1 MKLLKLYAEEQRKY
15 GAYGTDSPL
24 MKEIRNRYDCDE
36 IVLPEGC
43 TEAEKAEIIR
53 DYDVLLTMWASPHV
67 PNELAD
73 DPGKLRYI
81 CNITGEISK
90 WIDREIVEST
100 HITITNWGDAP
111 AYGIAEGAMTLLLAV
126 MKNIPYYIHAAGEG
140 RTEEEISVSSTQGSL
155 YKKRIGIYGLGA
167 IGSRFVQFLKPF
179 EPVLYGFDPY
189 AKVTPE
195 GVTMVDSLEE
205 LFDKVQIL
213 VVHAGLTDQTRGS
226 VTKELL
232 ARLPDGGIVIN
243 TARGQIIDYDAL
255 KAELMSGRLRAGL
268 DVVTENNLPDKSDPI
283 RGLKN
288 VIFSAHRI
296 GSGEWGISPE
306 ELDIPATYCLENLE
320 RYQKGEPLKF
330 VMTPA
335 RFRLS
340 T

>member
-1 MKLLKLYAEEQRKY
+1 MKLLKLYADEQRKY
-15 GAYGTDSPL
+15 GSYGTDSPL
-24 MKEIRNRYDCDE
+24 MKEIRKRYDCDE
-36 IVLPEGC
+36 IVLSADCSE
-43 TEAEKAEIIR
+43 EEKAEIIR
-53 DYDVLLTMWASPHV
+53 KYDVLLTMWASPHV

-73 DPGKLRYI
+73 NPGKLRYI
-81 CNITGEISK
+81 CNITGEISR
-90 WIDREIVEST
+90 WIDREIVESP

-111 AYGIAEGAMTLLLAV
+111 AFGIAEGAMTLLLAV
-126 MKNIPYYIHAAGEG
+126 IKNIPYYVHAAGEG
-140 RTEEEISVSSTQGSL
+140 KVEKEIVVSGTQGSL

-167 IGSRFVQFLKPF
+167 IGSKFAQFLRPF
-179 EPVLYGFDPY
+179 EPVMYGFDPFVK
-189 AKVTPE
+189 AIPE
-195 GVTMVDSLEE
+195 GVAMVDSLEE

-213 VVHAGLTDQTRGS
+213 VIHAGLTDQTRGS

-268 DVVTENNLPDKSDPI
+268 DVVTEHNLPDQDDPI
-283 RGLKN
+283 RSLEN
-288 VIFSAHRI
+288 VIFTAHRI
-296 GSGEWGISPE
+296 GSGAWGISPE

-320 RYQKGEPLKF
+320 RYRKGESLKY

-335 RFRLS
+335 RYLLS